1 MTASETVENLIK
13 LGMTIA
19 DAVQKKGG
27 SKVDWQGF
35 LASSEYHE
43 IEDKIASL
51 LAKLKKTDIQKTIEA
66 IDEKQTAL
74 KGGKELTDL
83 PTDKLIQYAEL
94 GNVKVV
100 LAAEKVAAAM
110 NRDFAS
116 WLVNEALPV
125 LIKAAPILLPLL
137 L

>member
-27 SKVDWQGF
+27 SKVDWQEF

-51 LAKLKKTDIQKTIEA
+51 LEKLKKTDIQKTIEA
-66 IDEKQTAL
+66 IDEKQAAL

-100 LAAEKVAAAM
+100 LAAEQVAAAM